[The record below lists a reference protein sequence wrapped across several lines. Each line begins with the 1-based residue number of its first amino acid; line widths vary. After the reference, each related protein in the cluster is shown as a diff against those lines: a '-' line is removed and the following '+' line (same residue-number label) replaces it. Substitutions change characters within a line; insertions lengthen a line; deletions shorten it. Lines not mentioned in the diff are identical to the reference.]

1 MSGLTAFLQTEL
13 LTLSSEARRKHPEI
27 KEAAERLSVILRSFK
42 ERPGYSIANEL
53 AKTEDALRPFV
64 LACETKQVKLTSVR
78 TILRTLT
85 DISAH
90 GVEIQLKILQTV
102 LPLLNNYRSVH
113 DDILA
118 EALLICFRLQD
129 SKNVVVNNTAAAT
142 LRQLVIFVFDKVAK
156 EDNQQTT
163 DTTAEVE
170 ISTGEKIKL
179 RPCAKD
185 AYFLF
190 RDLCL
195 LTNGDHPQYLCL
207 NHLSKIFGLE
217 LIESVLSNH
226 YKLFREVSMLFSVLI
241 ARLTS
246 VGFAQ
251 HHELNSILK
260 ELVCPMFIKNFSE
273 KNEFPQTMR
282 LTRVV
287 SILIKKFNEVLVMEC
302 EIFLSMFVKILE
314 PENPLWLRVLA
325 MEIFRGVCSDSQLTK
340 SIYKWYDGQN
350 NSSTNVFRD
359 MITGFGRLATE
370 KPQLIG
376 ANQGGRDSLD
386 YSGGAGS
393 GGGGGGSGSGASHY
407 AAQSSFPSNGLENS
421 LSTSNSTMR
430 IQCVDQLDKAD
441 PPAIPETYIFY
452 LALVCLNSIADG
464 LAGFALSGF
473 APGSI
478 IKKQQAEK
486 EDKDIQ
492 VVTDMANVAWPGLLA
507 AMSFYLTANL
517 DEELFQS
524 TMRSYQNFTNVCG
537 VLDLVTPRDA
547 FLTNLCKN
555 SIPIIPLLSSGF
567 ISSTPSHAATKMNYN
582 TSSTSVGTVSSA
594 VALANQAAVA
604 FADLP
609 IHQQQALAN
618 IALNDKNLYSLRV
631 LLNITMFL
639 SSVLGSS
646 WYLVL
651 ETLQLADFLLFNRP
665 TPKGS
670 SSVGGGSGG
679 VGAGGSGGGGAA
691 AAGGSAGNVA
701 GGTNTLRRT
710 ITGSSNTSA
719 NIHTPQSSN
728 QMIEA
733 DHLTIISASFQRLF
747 DNSKYL
753 DDDSFIAF
761 SSALCRMSSEVSGT
775 PFIGHASS
783 LPANSKASKAKIFN
797 VRSFAI
803 DKLEYIA
810 TLDMDRLINTQK
822 ESSSVIWEIIMTH
835 LIATANYPLTPA
847 PIRMQCCETIS
858 TIITFAMEH
867 VLSEYNKVNES
878 TQTRLLLALN
888 QCINYTPPANEEA
901 LIQETLSS
909 NPKAFSEVQ
918 KMGLET
924 LNNLLQTSG
933 HSFTCG
939 WGLILDMLR
948 HVAVCAI
955 GPPSPASSEIGYQNN
970 DDDESAGRG
979 DEPAPMTSPEIKTSE
994 RTSIDTTASS
1004 IMTSSIM
1011 AAAGP
1016 KSATGLI
1023 KVAFSSLQL
1032 ICTDFLSLL
1041 SPDCLRQCIATLG
1054 SFGMQ
1059 SDDLNI
1065 SLTAVGLLW
1074 NLSDFIQ
1081 TRRIDLK
1088 KENADQEEK
1097 IDKESMNIDLALS
1110 NKDDSNPKTYSI
1122 LWMLLLLQLS
1132 HTCIDWRPEV
1142 RNGANQTLFR
1152 TITMNGHVLG
1162 PYLWSACIWEVLF
1175 PLLDSIKMSSI
1186 RAAKISLSKASSPS
1200 ANERDSSGF
1209 MLHHSRDTADKQWDE
1224 TKVLILTGIS
1234 SIFQDFLLD
1243 LHGLE
1248 HFQRAFT
1255 LLLAHLEDSC
1265 LRSSQEVS
1273 LASIKS
1279 FKAVVTLDPEF
1290 KESAKL
1296 MDLWRR
1302 AWNSWQIIGKGISQ
1316 SLERD
1321 KGETTFGCNKNWLA
1335 DDEAQLQSLTL
1346 SLSSSS
1352 MAPISSDFTQ
1362 DTLTAFVTLFT
1373 DLYKLISHNFALEDV
1388 SALLSVLRNV
1398 LVYSTS
1404 PQYRPD
1410 VDHVSP
1416 LQEAVLDAVQTLD
1429 MDTDGVPPLVLA
1441 DLAEYMTL
1449 AFLCPP
1455 EDGQNKN
1462 RGYIPPSQRK
1472 FSTVTYIALNKK
1484 CNALVANLFKA
1495 HVNVVSLYTE
1505 GVFERMIGA
1514 YGLPMKLKYDC
1525 PPSFKHGDDKTPL
1538 WKLATTGLLE
1548 VLKPGLETLE
1558 ALGDDVSTDRFCGV
1572 WRTLA
1577 DILEGSLL
1585 SPSSPPESMK
1595 IEELDVDEH
1604 FDISILSVIQ
1614 NDIVVHMGQPRV
1626 PIEVIEKLISVIR
1639 ESSRLYY
1646 VENVNDRS
1654 SDIVGTTGT
1663 IVPVM
1668 KESFAYASF
1677 MTLFSLC
1684 SSKKQDNPEVRKRI
1698 AQVVIPVLL
1707 ERCETILRNYTAD
1720 EPLLGRCPFPR
1731 VRKEEMLFV
1740 LKQSIQLQLQENI
1753 MTINDDDRSKSCSV
1767 S

>member
-64 LACETKQVKLTSVR
+64 LACETKQVKLVTIAIGCIQKLISFHAIPETSVR

-85 DISAH
+85 DISTH

-129 SKNVVVNNTAAAT
+129 SKIVVVNNTAAAT

-156 EDNQQTT
+156 EDSQQQAAT

-170 ISTGEKIKL
+170 VSTGEKIHL

-185 AYFLF
+185 AYYLF

-195 LTNGDHPQYLCL
+195 LTNGDHPQYLRL
-207 NHLSKIFGLE
+207 NHLSKTFGLE

-226 YKLFREVSMLFSVLI
+226 YKLFRE
-241 ARLTS
+241 
-246 VGFAQ
+246 
-251 HHELNSILK
+251 HNELSSILK

-273 KNEFPQTMR
+273 KSEFPQTMR

-287 SILIKKFNEVLVMEC
+287 SILIKKFNEILVMEC
-302 EIFLSMFVKILE
+302 EIFLTMFVKILE

-325 MEIFRGVCSDSQLTK
+325 MEIFKGVCSDAQLTT

-370 KPQLIG
+370 KPQSIG
-376 ANQGGRDSLD
+376 ANQGGRDSFE
-386 YSGGAGS
+386 YSGGS
-393 GGGGGGSGSGASHY
+393 GGGGSGSAGYHLSAHSN
-407 AAQSSFPSNGLENS
+407 QSPSSGLES
-421 LSTSNSTMR
+421 GLSTANSTMR
-430 IQCVDQLDKAD
+430 IQCIDQLDKTD

-464 LAGFALSGF
+464 LAGFALSNF
-473 APGSI
+473 SPGSV
-478 IKKQQAEK
+478 IKQKQEEK
-486 EDKDIQ
+486 ETKDVK

-567 ISSTPSHAATKMNYN
+567 ISSTSNSATSKLLNSNM
-582 TSSTSVGTVSSA
+582 SSTSIGTVSSA
-594 VALANQAAVA
+594 VASVNQAAVA

-609 IHQQQALAN
+609 TQQQQALSN
-618 IALNDKNLYSLRV
+618 ITLNDKNLYSLRV

-670 SSVGGGSGG
+670 STGPGGSG
-679 VGAGGSGGGGAA
+679 
-691 AAGGSAGNVA
+691 SAGTASANPA
-701 GGTNTLRRT
+701 TPITNNLRRT

-719 NIHTPQSSN
+719 SN
-728 QMIEA
+728 QQTNNQMMDA

-747 DNSKYL
+747 ENSKYL

-775 PFIGHASS
+775 PFIDQASS
-783 LPANSKASKAKIFN
+783 LPTSNKASKAKIFN
-797 VRSFAI
+797 TRSFAI

-810 TLDMDRLINTQK
+810 SLDMDRLINTQK
-822 ESSSVIWEIIMTH
+822 ESSSKIWDIIMTH

-847 PIRMQCCETIS
+847 PIRAQCCETIS
-858 TIITFAMEH
+858 TIITIAMNH

-878 TQTRLLLALN
+878 TQNRLLLALN

-901 LIQETLSS
+901 LIQETLAS

-955 GPPSPASSEIGYQNN
+955 GPPSPSADVDSQD
-970 DDDESAGRG
+970 DDDE
-979 DEPAPMTSPEIKTSE
+979 EEAPVTSPEIKTNE
-994 RTSIDTTASS
+994 RASIDTTASS
-1004 IMTSSIM
+1004 IMAGSIM

-1081 TRRIDLK
+1081 TRRIDLG
-1088 KENADQEEK
+1088 KESTQAEEK
-1097 IDKESMNIDLALS
+1097 IDKDSINIDLTLS
-1110 NKDDSNPKTYSI
+1110 NEDESNPKTYSI

-1162 PYLWSACIWEVLF
+1162 PHLWNACIWEVLF

-1186 RAAKISLSKASSPS
+1186 RASKMSLSKASSPS
-1200 ANERDSSGF
+1200 VNDRDSSGF

-1234 SIFQDFLLD
+1234 SIFQDFLQD

-1279 FKAVVTLDPEF
+1279 FKTIVTIDPNF
-1290 KESAKL
+1290 KDSAKL
-1296 MDLWRR
+1296 EDLWRR
-1302 AWNSWQIIGKGISQ
+1302 AWNTWQTIGRGISQ
-1316 SLERD
+1316 SME
-1321 KGETTFGCNKNWLA
+1321 GEITYESSHSKNWLA
-1335 DDEAQLQSLTL
+1335 DDDAELQSLTL

-1352 MAPISSDFTQ
+1352 VAPISDDFTQ
-1362 DTLTAFVTLFT
+1362 DTLTSFVTLFT
-1373 DLYKLISHNFALEDV
+1373 DLYKLISHNFTLEDV
-1388 SALLSVLRNV
+1388 SSLLSVLRNV

-1416 LQEAVLDAVQTLD
+1416 LQEAVLEAVQTLD
-1429 MDTDGVPPLVLA
+1429 MNTAGVPPLVLA

-1449 AFLCPP
+1449 AFLSPP

-1484 CNALVANLFKA
+1484 CNTLVSTLFQA
-1495 HVNVVSLYTE
+1495 HVTVVSLYTE
-1505 GVFERMIGA
+1505 GVFERIIGA

-1558 ALGDDVSTDRFCGV
+1558 AFGEDVSTERFCGV
-1572 WRTLA
+1572 WRTLV

-1604 FDISILSVIQ
+1604 FDISVLSVIQ

-1626 PIEVIEKLISVIR
+1626 PLEVIEKLVSVIR

-1646 VENVNDRS
+1646 IEDTHDRS
-1654 SDIVGTTGT
+1654 SDIAGTTGT

-1684 SSKKQDNPEVRKRI
+1684 SCEKQDFPEVRKRI

-1731 VRKEEMLFV
+1731 VRKEEMLFL
-1740 LKQSIQLQLQENI
+1740 LKQSIQLKLQENI
-1753 MTINDDDRSKSCSV
+1753 MTLNDDSSSKFHMARKAK
-1767 S
+1767 

>member
-64 LACETKQVKLTSVR
+64 LACETKQIKLVTIAIGCIQKLISFHAIPETSIR

-85 DISAH
+85 DVSIH

-129 SKNVVVNNTAAAT
+129 SKIVVVNNTAAAT

-156 EDNQQTT
+156 EDSMGLQLSEANQ
-163 DTTAEVE
+163 EVE

-179 RPCAKD
+179 HPCAKD
-185 AYFLF
+185 AYYLLQ
-190 RDLCL
+190 DLCL
-195 LTNGDHPQYLCL
+195 LTNGDHPEYLRL
-207 NHLSKIFGLE
+207 NHLSKTFGLE
-217 LIESVLSNH
+217 LIESVLANH
-226 YKLFREVSMLFSVLI
+226 YALFRE
-241 ARLTS
+241 
-246 VGFAQ
+246 
-251 HHELNSILK
+251 HKELSAILK
-260 ELVCPMFIKNFSE
+260 ERVCPMFIKNFSE
-273 KNEFPQTMR
+273 KNDFPQTMR

-287 SILIKKFNEVLVMEC
+287 FILIKQFSEILVMEC

-325 MEIFRGVCSDSQLTK
+325 MEVFKGVCNDPVLMS
-340 SIYKWYDGQN
+340 SIYNWYDRQS
-350 NSSTNVFRD
+350 SSTNIFRD

-370 KPQLIG
+370 KPQSIG
-376 ANQGGRDSLD
+376 ATQGGRESID
-386 YSGGAGS
+386 YGTGGAGS
-393 GGGGGGSGSGASHY
+393 HTSHSI
-407 AAQSSFPSNGLENS
+407 QNSSATSDS
-421 LSTSNSTMR
+421 LSTASSTMR
-430 IQCVDQLDKAD
+430 IQCIDQLDKAD
-441 PPAIPETYIFY
+441 PPTIPETYIFY
-452 LALVCLNSIADG
+452 LALLCLNSIADG
-464 LAGFALSGF
+464 LGGFALPRFS
-473 APGSI
+473 PGAVKSTSDELAKDDAA
-478 IKKQQAEK
+478 KK
-486 EDKDIQ
+486 DLSL
-492 VVTDMANVAWPGLLA
+492 VTEMANVAWPGLLA

-517 DEELFQS
+517 DEDLFQS

-547 FLTNLCKN
+547 FLTNLCRN

-567 ISSTPSHAATKMNYN
+567 A
-582 TSSTSVGTVSSA
+582 STSATPTLSKNASTTSIGTTLSLTGINTTAVS
-594 VALANQAAVA
+594 
-604 FADLP
+604 FKDLP
-609 IHQQQALAN
+609 VQQQQAIAN
-618 IALNDKNLYSLRV
+618 ITLNEKNLYSLRV

-665 TPKGS
+665 IPKGS
-670 SSVGGGSGG
+670 STTSAVS
-679 VGAGGSGGGGAA
+679 GAA
-691 AAGGSAGNVA
+691 ST
-701 GGTNTLRRT
+701 TNLRRT
-710 ITGSSNTSA
+710 ITSTSSTSVSLNQMNTS
-719 NIHTPQSSN
+719 PQPNSN
-728 QMIEA
+728 QLMDA
-733 DHLTIISASFQRLF
+733 DHLTIIQASLQRLF
-747 DNSKYL
+747 ENSKYL
-753 DDDSFIAF
+753 DDESFIAF
-761 SSALCRMSSEVSGT
+761 ASALCRMSSEITGT
-775 PFIGHASS
+775 PFSDHDSLISS
-783 LPANSKASKAKIFN
+783 KSSRVKIFN
-797 VRSFAI
+797 TRSFAV
-803 DKLEYIA
+803 DKLEYIS
-810 TLDMDRLINTQK
+810 TLDMGRLVNTSK
-822 ESSSVIWEIIMTH
+822 DSSSRIWDLIMSH

-847 PIRMQCCETIS
+847 TVRTQCCDAIS
-858 TIITFAMEH
+858 NIILISMNH
-867 VLSEYNKVNES
+867 VLSEYKIVNEA
-878 TQTRLLLALN
+878 TQNRLLLALN
-888 QCINYTPPANEEA
+888 QCINYTAPANEEA
-901 LIQETLSS
+901 LIQETLNN

-939 WGLILDMLR
+939 WGLIFDMLR

-955 GPPSPASSEIGYQNN
+955 GPPPADHFSS
-970 DDDESAGRG
+970 DEEDG
-979 DEPAPMTSPEIKTSE
+979 DEAIEKSTTNE
-994 RTSIDTTASS
+994 RSSIDTMASS
-1004 IMTSSIM
+1004 VMAGSIM

-1081 TRRIDLK
+1081 TRRIDLATK
-1088 KENADQEEK
+1088 MNVTATTIPNEK
-1097 IDKESMNIDLALS
+1097 IDKTSMNIDLSLGDE
-1110 NKDDSNPKTYSI
+1110 DDSNPKTYST

-1162 PYLWSACIWEVLF
+1162 PYLWNACIWEVLF

-1186 RAAKISLSKASSPS
+1186 RATKISNSKMSSP
-1200 ANERDSSGF
+1200 NVNDRDSSGF

-1224 TKVLILTGIS
+1224 TKVLVLTGIS
-1234 SIFQDFLLD
+1234 SIFQDFLTDLYELD
-1243 LHGLE
+1243 

-1279 FKAVVTLDPEF
+1279 FRTVVTISPEF
-1290 KESAKL
+1290 KNPAA
-1296 MDLWRR
+1296 MIDLWRR
-1302 AWNSWQIIGKGISQ
+1302 AWNTWEVIGYGISQ
-1316 SLERD
+1316 SMDTAILIE
-1321 KGETTFGCNKNWLA
+1321 KKNSPLLHE
-1335 DDEAQLQSLTL
+1335 EAELHSLTL

-1352 MAPISSDFTQ
+1352 VAPISSDFTQ
-1362 DTLTAFVTLFT
+1362 DTLTSYVGMFA
-1373 DLYKLISHNFALEDV
+1373 DLYALISDTFTLEDV
-1388 SALLSVLRNV
+1388 GSLLSVLRNV

-1416 LQEAVLDAVQTLD
+1416 LQEAVLEAVQTLD
-1429 MDTDGVPPLVLA
+1429 MNTPGVPPLVLA

-1449 AFLCPP
+1449 AFLSPP

-1484 CNALVANLFKA
+1484 CSALVADLFKA
-1495 HVNVVSLYTE
+1495 HAQVVSLYSE
-1505 GVFERMIGA
+1505 GVFERLIGA

-1525 PPSFKHGDDKTPL
+1525 PPSFKHSDDNTPL
-1538 WKLATTGLLE
+1538 WKVATTGLLDI
-1548 VLKPGLETLE
+1548 LKIGLETLE
-1558 ALGDDVSTDRFCGV
+1558 KFGEEISTERFVGV
-1572 WRTLA
+1572 WRTLV

-1604 FDISILSVIQ
+1604 FDISVLSVIQ
-1614 NDIVVHMGQPRV
+1614 SDIVVHMGQPRV
-1626 PIEVIEKLISVIR
+1626 PIEVIEKLINVIK
-1639 ESSRLYY
+1639 EISRLYY
-1646 VENVNDRS
+1646 IEDTMTEKSQHAEEEDAGEAKSIRFLASDRS

-1668 KESFAYASF
+1668 KESFAYAAL
-1677 MTLFSLC
+1677 MTLFTLC
-1684 SSKKQDNPEVRKRI
+1684 SSEKQDYTLVRKRI
-1698 AQVVIPVLL
+1698 AQVAIPVLL
-1707 ERCETILRNYTAD
+1707 ERCEIILKNYTAD

-1731 VRKEEMLFV
+1731 YLMG
-1740 LKQSIQLQLQENI
+1740 
-1753 MTINDDDRSKSCSV
+1753 
-1767 S
+1767 